1 MTPIHVSATE
11 APRRRLG
18 CAEIVI
24 EDGSLTLVG
33 RRLFW
38 DLMIP
43 KLALLRFISQREDLC
58 AQVGGR
64 LEHFHF
70 YSEQSS

>member
-1 MTPIHVSATE
+1 
-11 APRRRLG
+11 LG
-18 CAEIVI
+18 PDELLR
-24 EDGSLTLVG
+24 EDRAAGD
-33 RRLFW
+33 FFE

-43 KLALLRFISQREDLC
+43 KLAKLRFISQREDLC